1 MKRQMPSTDVAR
13 ALVPAASTL
22 VSTLFVP
29 GGRKSVEAN
38 LDAADTSVRATKKL
52 GRALLRIAATV
63 LAGGLLST
71 AMVRFSPGF
80 GLDEKQLDARLSR
93 ESQEAVLR
101 THDQERNP
109 LRFYAAWWK
118 RVLAGDLGFS
128 QSLNR
133 PIRELL
139 VDRAP
144 ATIDLMLGGIAG
156 AWGLAI
162 VFSVPAVT
170 RRLRRL
176 AVLSSVFSGMT
187 ASLPAAG
194 IAILLFRLGGSAKW
208 MIALVLFPRLYQ
220 YLRNVLQQAAGKPHV
235 LLARA
240 KGLRWQPLLWR
251 HILLPQRAQL
261 IALVAVSINMA
272 FGAAV
277 AIEAICD
284 IPGLGQLAWKAAAA
298 RDLPVLVVLTV
309 TIALVTQMSNLV
321 ADLSTPALRSQS

>member
-1 MKRQMPSTDVAR
+1 MPSQLAGFGTA
-13 ALVPAASTL
+13 P
-22 VSTLFVP
+22 
-29 GGRKSVEAN
+29 KSVETS
-38 LDAADTSVRATKKL
+38 LDAADTSVRATSAGKSARATKL

-63 LAGGLLST
+63 LAGGLLSA

-80 GLDEKQLDARLSR
+80 GLDEKQLDASLSR
-93 ESQEAVLR
+93 ESQAAVLR

-118 RVLAGDLGFS
+118 HVLAGDLGFS

-139 VDRAP
+139 ADRAP
-144 ATIDLMLGGIAG
+144 ATIDLMLEGIAG

-162 VFSVPAVT
+162 VFSVPAVV
-170 RRLRRL
+170 RRFRRL
-176 AVLSSVFSGMT
+176 AVLSSVFSGLT

-194 IAILLFRLGGSAKW
+194 IAILLFRLGGSPKW

-220 YLRNVLQQAAGKPHV
+220 YLRNVLQQAAGMPHV
-235 LLARA
+235 LFARA

-251 HILLPQRAQL
+251 HILLPARPQL

>member
-1 MKRQMPSTDVAR
+1 MSA
-13 ALVPAASTL
+13 
-22 VSTLFVP
+22 
-29 GGRKSVEAN
+29 
-38 LDAADTSVRATKKL
+38 DAAGKSACATSSRL
-52 GRALLRIAATV
+52 GRALLRIAATAV
-63 LAGGLLST
+63 IGGLLSA

-80 GLDEKQLDARLSR
+80 GLDEKQLDARLSH

-101 THDQERNP
+101 SHDQERNP

-139 VDRAP
+139 AARAP

-156 AWGLAI
+156 AWLLAI
-162 VFSVPAVT
+162 VFSVPAIV

-176 AVLSSVFSGMT
+176 SALSSVFSGMT

-194 IAILLFRLGGSAKW
+194 IAILLFRLGSSAKW

-220 YLRNVLQQAAGKPHV
+220 YLRNVLQQASGMPHV
-235 LLARA
+235 LFARA
-240 KGLRWQPLLWR
+240 KGLRWQPMLWR
-251 HILLPQRAQL
+251 HILLPARAQL

-272 FGAAV
+272 FGAAI

-298 RDLPVLVVLTV
+298 RDLPVLVALTV
-309 TIALVTQMSNLV
+309 LIALVTQMSNLV
-321 ADLSTPALRSQS
+321 ADLSTPALRSQQS

>member
-1 MKRQMPSTDVAR
+1 MSPQISSTD
-13 ALVPAASTL
+13 
-22 VSTLFVP
+22 P
-29 GGRKSVEAN
+29 GRSRSRV
-38 LDAADTSVRATKKL
+38 
-52 GRALLRIAATV
+52 GRALLRIAATA
-63 LAGGLLST
+63 LAGGLLSAT
-71 AMVRFSPGF
+71 MVRFSPGF

-93 ESQEAVLR
+93 QSQQAVLR
-101 THDQERNP
+101 SHDPERNP

-139 VDRAP
+139 ADRAP

-156 AWGLAI
+156 AWMLAI
-162 VFSVPAVT
+162 VFSVPAVV
-170 RRLRRL
+170 RRLGRL
-176 AVLSSVFSGMT
+176 EALSSVLSGMT

-194 IAILLFRLGGSAKW
+194 VAILLFHLGGSAKW

-220 YLRNVLQQAAGKPHV
+220 YLRNVLQQASSMPHV

-240 KGLRWQPLLWR
+240 KGLRWQPMLLR
-251 HILLPQRAQL
+251 HVLLPARAQL

-309 TIALVTQMSNLV
+309 MVALVTQMSNLV
-321 ADLSTPALRSQS
+321 ADLCTPALRSQS

>member
-1 MKRQMPSTDVAR
+1 
-13 ALVPAASTL
+13 
-22 VSTLFVP
+22 
-29 GGRKSVEAN
+29 
-38 LDAADTSVRATKKL
+38 
-52 GRALLRIAATV
+52 
-63 LAGGLLST
+63 
-71 AMVRFSPGF
+71 MVRFSPGF
-80 GLDEKQLDARLSR
+80 GLDEQQLDARLSR
-93 ESQEAVLR
+93 QSQEAVLR
-101 THDQERNP
+101 SHDQERNP
-109 LRFYAAWWK
+109 LRFYAVWGK
-118 RVLAGDLGFS
+118 RVLTGDLGFS

-139 VDRAP
+139 ADRAP
-144 ATIDLMLGGIAG
+144 ATLDLMLGGIAG
-156 AWGLAI
+156 AWVLAA
-162 VFSVPAVT
+162 VFCIPAVA

-176 AVLSSVFSGMT
+176 AAVSSVSSGMA

-220 YLRNVLQQAAGKPHV
+220 YLRNVLQQASGMPHV

-251 HILLPQRAQL
+251 HILLPARAQL
-261 IALVAVSINMA
+261 IALAAVSINMA

-309 TIALVTQMSNLV
+309 MIALVTQMSNLA
-321 ADLSTPALRSQS
+321 ADLCTPALRSQA

>member
-1 MKRQMPSTDVAR
+1 VGG
-13 ALVPAASTL
+13 ALV
-22 VSTLFVP
+22 
-29 GGRKSVEAN
+29 
-38 LDAADTSVRATKKL
+38 
-52 GRALLRIAATV
+52 RIAATA
-63 LAGGLLST
+63 LAGGLLSA

-80 GLDEKQLDARLSR
+80 GLDEKQLDPRLSR

-101 THDQERNP
+101 SHDQERNP

-118 RVLAGDLGFS
+118 RALVGDLGFS

-133 PIRELL
+133 PIRDLL
-139 VDRAP
+139 ADRAP
-144 ATIDLMLGGIAG
+144 ATIDLAIWGIAG
-156 AWGLAI
+156 AWLLAI
-162 VFSVPAVT
+162 VFSVPVVT
-170 RRLRRL
+170 HRLRRL
-176 AVLSSVFSGMT
+176 EAFSSVLSGMT

-194 IAILLFRLGGSAKW
+194 IAILLFRVGSSAKW

-220 YLRNVLQQAAGKPHV
+220 YLRNVLQQASSMPHV

-240 KGLRWQPLLWR
+240 KGLRWQPLLLR
-251 HILLPQRAQL
+251 HILLPARPQL

-284 IPGLGQLAWKAAAA
+284 IPGLGQLAWKAAVA

-309 TIALVTQMSNLV
+309 MIALVTQTSNLV
-321 ADLSTPALRSQS
+321 ADLCTPALRSQS